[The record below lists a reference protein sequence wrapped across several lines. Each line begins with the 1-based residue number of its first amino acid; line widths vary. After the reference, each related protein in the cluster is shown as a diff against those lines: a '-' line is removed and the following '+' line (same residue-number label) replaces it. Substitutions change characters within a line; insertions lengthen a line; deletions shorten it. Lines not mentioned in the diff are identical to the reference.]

1 MRCER
6 THKIIEERIK
16 AAEVVLK
23 AWLER
28 QDQLFFK
35 SKISDELLSFTDG
48 VMLWMLCYVMDRK
61 LTFHLMRE
69 RLKIMNESI
78 DELRPLRSVG
88 DLVMSFMKDL
98 VENWLSINNIK
109 DNNRILSVDSF
120 GYCLVSSGH

>member
-1 MRCER
+1 
-6 THKIIEERIK
+6 
-16 AAEVVLK
+16 
-23 AWLER
+23 
-28 QDQLFFK
+28 
-35 SKISDELLSFTDG
+35 
-48 VMLWMLCYVMDRK
+48 MDRK

>member
-1 MRCER
+1 
-6 THKIIEERIK
+6 
-16 AAEVVLK
+16 
-23 AWLER
+23 
-28 QDQLFFK
+28 
-35 SKISDELLSFTDG
+35 
-48 VMLWMLCYVMDRK
+48 MLWMLCYVMDRK